1 MKLNLINY
9 CRIVQ
14 SIILLSLSGRHLGRL
29 SVVKTWR
36 RSSLGL
42 TLPRRTTDVASS
54 QTAACCPNDRI
65 SLLVRAML
73 KFIVVLLFAQILTLR
88 VVAATYLHFFCL

>member
-42 TLPRRTTDVASS
+42 TLTRRTTDVASS
-54 QTAACCPNDRI
+54 QTAACPNDRI